1 MYSIFTRQNL
11 FFFFPLDFKIQR
23 KISVSN
29 DNNKYTQLVVYL
41 QTQQGGEKKTMN
53 IKYIFQFKSWLY
65 FFLVLLKKY

>member
-11 FFFFPLDFKIQR
+11 FFLSIRLQNTEKNQCQQWQQEIHPDG
-23 KISVSN
+23 
-29 DNNKYTQLVVYL
+29 VYL